1 MRQQQPSGPELTIDE
16 PFELAED
23 DLVEIQATSD
33 LKWSVPPA
41 AYMAV
46 GPNYTELVDPVW
58 CEEPTLVMSA
68 DQSKELLEQVAAQLE
83 EDRLAE
89 HLLAG
94 IHTRPTVRS
103 MQAVVPPSRPAPEV
117 EVVDSQGRRVEA
129 GQWNS

>member
-16 PFELAED
+16 PFELSEA
-23 DLVEIQATSD
+23 DLVEVASD

-41 AYMAV
+41 AFVAV
-46 GPNYTELVDPVW
+46 GPNGNELVDPTW
-58 CEEPTLVMSA
+58 CSEPTRIMSPEQTQA
-68 DQSKELLEQVAAQLE
+68 LLEEVRESQRLE
-83 EDRLAE
+83 Q
-89 HLLAG
+89 HLLQD

-129 GQWNS
+129 EQWSM